1 MSAPKRLRGAGAAEW
16 LLLTDGALGRD
27 DLNKLY
33 QRHAPPRAPSAHR
46 LERAQVVGAVIGH
59 ALAQAERGHF
69 DALNEVSQR
78 LSKRSRTE
86 SSLLAQLELDDALER
101 LTTYGGMRFK
111 KQRARMLWAALCAE
125 PEALNDAGMRVLKTL
140 LDAAHSGQDK
150 VELPA
155 PKSGASRS
163 LPSGASRPQ
172 DSAELGKLRHNL
184 KRKTAQIE
192 TLRQTIETLQA
203 ERASE
208 RGAERRAHEAIDQQ
222 RDQQASERAQ
232 IQQLKTQLKALRETH
247 EQAMARIGA
256 LEEQLTQEQARRAQA
271 ASDHEK
277 ALEAQRMEGLE
288 AQRDWQRERAALLKR
303 DETATQGVVV
313 LFDAANLG
321 AGARRFGGNLNF
333 PALLERLLEGRS
345 LRRAVAFA
353 VAPEGAERERFA
365 RSLRNASI
373 EVRWKAKQTFADGTT
388 KADWDVG
395 LAVTA
400 MQWAG
405 RAATVIIASGDG
417 DFLPL
422 IPALKA
428 LGTEVEV
435 AGWPG
440 RLNQTL
446 ADRAA
451 RLITLDQHDVIAP

>member
-1 MSAPKRLRGAGAAEW
+1 M
-16 LLLTDGALGRD
+16 
-27 DLNKLY
+27 
-33 QRHAPPRAPSAHR
+33 
-46 LERAQVVGAVIGH
+46 
-59 ALAQAERGHF
+59 
-69 DALNEVSQR
+69 
-78 LSKRSRTE
+78 
-86 SSLLAQLELDDALER
+86 
-101 LTTYGGMRFK
+101 
-111 KQRARMLWAALCAE
+111 
-125 PEALNDAGMRVLKTL
+125 
-140 LDAAHSGQDK
+140 
-150 VELPA
+150 ELPA
-155 PKSGASRS
+155 PKRRLAQ
-163 LPSGASRPQ
+163 LPKRRLTPQ

-184 KRKTAQIE
+184 KRRQLQIE

-203 ERASE
+203 ERQRA
-208 RGAERRAHEAIDQQ
+208 GAERRAHEAIDQQ

-232 IQQLKTQLKALRETH
+232 IQRLKTQLKALRETH

-256 LEEQLTQEQARRAQA
+256 LEEQLTEEQAVRAQA

-277 ALEAQRMEGLE
+277 ALEAQRAEALE
-288 AQRDWQRERAALLKR
+288 AQRDRQRERAALLKR
-303 DETATQGVVV
+303 
-313 LFDAANLG
+313 
-321 AGARRFGGNLNF
+321 ARPQRRAWSFCLTPRTWAQARWFGGNLNF

-365 RSLRNASI
+365 ASLRNASI

-440 RLNQTL
+440 RLNKPWRIERR
-446 ADRAA
+446 ADHA
-451 RLITLDQHDVIAP
+451 RSTDVIAP